1 MLALPDLT
9 LLTFPTSCPWEC
21 VYNMPPRRILDFLFP
36 IVSSKSSQSRVVL
49 SSASHF
55 IVQFGI
61 NFIPAQASPGHTMLG
76 YIYDRSKNNQETL
89 FCVVSAGR
97 IHLYIITTKIIQ

>member
-1 MLALPDLT
+1 MLALPDLS
-9 LLTFPTSCPWEC
+9 LLTFPTSRPWEC
-21 VYNMPPRRILDFLFP
+21 VYNMPRRILDFLSP
-36 IVSSKSSQSRVVL
+36 IVIELQLVGVL